1 VSHSAGHAIPD
12 PQSRA
17 VATAPSMARVL
28 LLSTALVVL
37 YVGVGA
43 WGFVFTPDALGIPL
57 VWPAT
62 GVGLVF
68 VFLYGYRLLPAV
80 AVGAGLI
87 AILFTGDMAPPLER
101 VVSVAA
107 TVVATALGA
116 GLLRRW
122 RFDPRLAHLRDLG
135 VFLVAGGGVSSGLNA
150 VVGAYGVAAG
160 SEQAS
165 FAGTWWVCWAADL
178 MGLALIAPLLFALLG
193 GRFLL
198 PPGHDYRV
206 GGALIIGIIATSV
219 VVYLVPLSLAV
230 ALPLSYLAFPL
241 IMFAALQ
248 CPVQITTGLIGLSG
262 ALALTATGLGYG
274 PFAALG
280 LEHSLLAL
288 NAQLGLLVIT
298 GLSLTAIR
306 SEREAAESRARDHLE
321 SLARAGRINLM
332 GQLSATLAHELNQP
346 LCALTTYA
354 QAGRRLLQRGEP
366 EAAADALERL
376 EDNARRASETVRQIR
391 TFASREAPDRQSCS
405 PAELVR
411 NAEALMRREL
421 GQRGVALQVNVAPEL
436 PPVEVAPIQV
446 EQVLVNLLRNA
457 GEVLAG
463 RPDARVRLSVYR
475 RRQELVLQVSDNGP
489 GIPPEHLSR
498 LFEPFT
504 SFKRGGMGIGLA
516 LCRSI
521 IESHGGA
528 FTARNGN
535 AGGAEFRFTLP
546 LEASHGHAQTD
557 RSSGG

>member
-1 VSHSAGHAIPD
+1 
-12 PQSRA
+12 
-17 VATAPSMARVL
+17 ML
-28 LLSTALVVL
+28 LLSAALVAL
-37 YVGVGA
+37 YVAVGA
-43 WGFVFTPDALGIPL
+43 WGFAFTPDELGIPL

-68 VFLYGYRLLPAV
+68 VFLYGYRMLPAV
-80 AVGAGLI
+80 ALGAALI
-87 AILFTGDMAPPLER
+87 AVGFTGDMVPAMDR
-101 VVSVAA
+101 AVSILA
-107 TVVATALGA
+107 TVAATALGA
-116 GLLRRW
+116 GLLRHW
-122 RFDPRLAHLRDLG
+122 RFDPRLRRLRDLG
-135 VFLVAGGGVSSGLNA
+135 LFLVAGGGVSSGLNA
-150 VVGAYGVAAG
+150 AVGAYGVAAG

-198 PPGHDYRV
+198 PPGLDYRI
-206 GGALIIGIIATSV
+206 GGALIAGAITTSV
-219 VVYLVPLSLAV
+219 VVYLAPLSLAV
-230 ALPLSYLAFPL
+230 ALPLSYLVFPL
-241 IMFAALQ
+241 IMYAALQ
-248 CPVQITTGLIGLSG
+248 CPVQITTGLICLSG
-262 ALALTATGLGYG
+262 VLALTATGLGFG

-280 LEHSLLAL
+280 LEHSLLSL

-306 SEREAAESRARDHLE
+306 AEREGAEARARDHLE

-354 QAGRRLLQRGEP
+354 QAGRRLLRRGDP

-376 EDNARRASETVRQIR
+376 EQNARRASETMRQIR
-391 TFASREAPDRQSCS
+391 AFASREAPDRQQCS
-405 PAELVR
+405 PAKLVR
-411 NAEALMRREL
+411 HAEALMRPEL
-421 GQRGVALQVNVAPEL
+421 AQRGVGLQVYIAPDL
-436 PPVEVAPIQV
+436 PLVEAAPIQI

-457 GEVLAG
+457 GEVLEG
-463 RPDARVRLSVYR
+463 RPDAHTRVSVFR

-504 SFKRGGMGIGLA
+504 SWKRGGMGIGLA

-546 LEASHGHAQTD
+546 LESSHGHTETD
-557 RSSGG
+557 RLSGG